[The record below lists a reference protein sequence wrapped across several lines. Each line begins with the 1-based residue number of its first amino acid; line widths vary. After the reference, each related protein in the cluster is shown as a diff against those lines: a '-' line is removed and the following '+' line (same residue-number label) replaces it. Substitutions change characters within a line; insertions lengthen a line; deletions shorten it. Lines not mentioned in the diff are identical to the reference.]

1 MSALGMGGTAVGR
14 VLSSCL
20 AGSREGTRSDL
31 EEAGRGKILG
41 LAGAGVSVVGTARG
55 EKLSRHSHSPSKRH
69 LWPGCPWRR
78 DLGAELGTLGAG
90 AEQTCP
96 GPPEGPCYAGHK
108 RQAGGPSAFVMLELF
123 LNTLRHSPGSG
134 ASQLA
139 LSCLQ
144 ISLARPIFLCCLWH
158 RLKNLLQV
166 LFALTLPVPSCSLS
180 VGPLALGEAVCGQH
194 PCPPPT
200 SCPWVMCSQSAL
212 RHESLQPLPIGF
224 ISFAP
229 CHQKCPPRGPLPAA
243 SGCLCP
249 PQGCHRLPA
258 QVP

>member
-1 MSALGMGGTAVGR
+1 MLGREPGGNKERPGGGR
-14 VLSSCL
+14 ERKNPWPGRGRSVCGRDRERREALSSFP
-20 AGSREGTRSDL
+20 
-31 EEAGRGKILG
+31 
-41 LAGAGVSVVGTARG
+41 
-55 EKLSRHSHSPSKRH
+55 LSLQAPS
-69 LWPGCPWRR
+69 LPGCPWRR

-180 VGPLALGEAVCGQH
+180 VGPLALGEQCVGSTH
-194 PCPPPT
+194 
-200 SCPWVMCSQSAL
+200 V
-212 RHESLQPLPIGF
+212 PLP
-224 ISFAP
+224 
-229 CHQKCPPRGPLPAA
+229 PAVT
-243 SGCLCP
+243 G
-249 PQGCHRLPA
+249 
-258 QVP
+258 

>member
-1 MSALGMGGTAVGR
+1 MGR

-78 DLGAELGTLGAG
+78 GLGAELGTLGAG

-166 LFALTLPVPSCSLS
+166 LFALTLPVPSCSRS

-200 SCPWVMCSQSAL
+200 SCHWVMCSQFAL

-243 SGCLCP
+243 TGCLCP
-249 PQGCHRLPA
+249 PQGCRRLPA